1 MIREYKG
8 LDILLEAFAG
18 LDDSYQLIIAGEPYG
33 SFDKYQRLIDSSPAK
48 DRIRLFTHYIKDS
61 EVKDYFSA
69 ADLAVLPYRSATQSG
84 ISAIAY
90 HFEVPMVVTDVG
102 GLRQAIGDCGTGLV
116 APKPDAGSIVREIR
130 TYFSDTNIKTL
141 CISSIRAEKERLSWK
156 TFCKRMLEFSDNLYK
171 QR

>member
-1 MIREYKG
+1 M
-8 LDILLEAFAG
+8 
-18 LDDSYQLIIAGEPYG
+18 
-33 SFDKYQRLIDSSPAK
+33 
-48 DRIRLFTHYIKDS
+48 
-61 EVKDYFSA
+61 SA
-69 ADLAVLPYRSATQSG
+69 
-84 ISAIAY
+84 
-90 HFEVPMVVTDVG
+90 

-116 APKPDAGSIVREIR
+116 ATKADAGGIVREIR